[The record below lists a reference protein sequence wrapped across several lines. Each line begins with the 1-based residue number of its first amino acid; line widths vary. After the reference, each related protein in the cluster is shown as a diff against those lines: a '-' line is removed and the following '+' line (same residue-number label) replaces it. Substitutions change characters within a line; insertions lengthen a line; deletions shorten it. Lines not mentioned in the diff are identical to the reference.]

1 MEQVS
6 IQPNGEWQ
14 AHGQVEDEV
23 KAEPQ
28 LDALDLLDGD
38 DFLVSDVSYVGRST
52 NTPNTLAPTTGA
64 HTPAPGASS
73 RESSSISRP
82 GGTKRTHE
90 VIDLTL
96 SDDEEPDE
104 PVRKRQQYHHPSS
117 RLPSFL

>member
-1 MEQVS
+1 MEQVN

-14 AHGQVEDEV
+14 AHGQVEDDV

-96 SDDEEPDE
+96 SDDDEPDE

-117 RLPSFL
+117 RLPGFL